1 MYRDKDIAH
10 IKSYEEYEKIYKESI
25 DNPDSFWEK
34 QANRLNWYEKWNTIK
49 SSIHKIENSFTKN
62 IDDYIKI

>member
-10 IKSYEEYEKIYKESI
+10 IKSYEEYEKIYKETI

-34 QANRLNWYEKWNTIK
+34 QANRLNW
-49 SSIHKIENSFTKN
+49 
-62 IDDYIKI
+62 